1 MPARRNRRPGGRRTE
16 AGRKP
21 VDPGRPL
28 ARPVMVRLAEDDFA
42 AIKNTPGDEGL
53 GAFIRRI
60 ILDAV
65 GSRRRRL
72 RPSVTQE

>member
-1 MPARRNRRPGGRRTE
+1 
-16 AGRKP
+16 
-21 VDPGRPL
+21 
-28 ARPVMVRLAEDDFA
+28 MVRLAEDDFA